1 MARTFTLQRPG
12 GIALTV
18 ADRGATWLRCQVPM
32 PDGSTR
38 DVVLGRSAP
47 DDPQADK
54 AYLGATV
61 GRYANR
67 IADAR
72 IAREGSQW
80 ALTPWPPGSRHQLH
94 GGPEGFHARTWEVS
108 QPDDFSL
115 RCMLVSPPGDQG
127 YPGELRAEVTYRL
140 AAPMTI
146 EMDIVATVSAPC
158 PVALTNHSYFNLDG
172 GGTDVREHQ
181 LRIAA
186 SQYMPV
192 DAQLIPFGP
201 PAPVEGTS
209 FDFRAGKR
217 IGEHW
222 LSDAQQGHGGGY
234 DHAFLLDGECA
245 VLGRAAAR
253 LVSAGGDLALE
264 ISTSLPALQF
274 YAGQFLQGIP
284 GPGGQPYASC
294 AGLALE
300 PGFLPDSPNHPE
312 WPQPSCWVLPGE
324 ASRHAIRY
332 TFMTRG

>member
-1 MARTFTLQRPG
+1 MARTFKLQRPG

-32 PDGSTR
+32 PDGSMR

-47 DDPQADK
+47 EDPQADK

-67 IADAR
+67 IAGAR
-72 IAREGSQW
+72 IARGGSQW
-80 ALTPWPPGSRHQLH
+80 DLAPWPPGSPHQLH
-94 GGPEGFHARTWEVS
+94 GGPEGFDKRTWDVS
-108 QPDDFSL
+108 QPDEFSL
-115 RCMLVSPPGDQG
+115 RCSLVSPPGDQG
-127 YPGELRAEVTYRL
+127 YPGELRAQVTYRL

-146 EMDIVATVSAPC
+146 EMDMVVTVSEPC

-181 LRIAA
+181 LRMAA

-192 DAQLIPFGP
+192 DAQLIPFGS
-201 PAPVEGTS
+201 PATVDGTS

-217 IGEHW
+217 IGEQW
-222 LSDAQQGHGGGY
+222 LADAQQGHGGGY
-234 DHAFLLDGECA
+234 DHAFLLDPECA
-245 VLGRAAAR
+245 VLGQPAAR
-253 LVSAGGDLALE
+253 LVSSAGDLALE
-264 ISTSLPALQF
+264 ISTSMPALQF
-274 YAGQFLQGIP
+274 YAGQFLEGIP
-284 GPGGQPYASC
+284 GAGGKPYGAC

-332 TFMTRG
+332 TFTPRR